1 MVINDGERISRAES
15 DYKKLPPLYSSDRE
29 IKHPPFQE
37 TFLFDLKRKKENKVL
52 ARTRGRK
59 RKEYH
64 LLGSFISNNCARFDF
79 PLIIIP
85 PGIPLEPFVQSHPPK
100 LYRLIE
106 LRHQLQIQP
115 RNNQFERRANVEQV
129 WGGGWMGANQ
139 RKAISWK
146 SRLAVVKLANIKQEG
161 GGRMQKGFKRCTT
174 CRNNEQIFVSR
185 DWALF
190 NVAWPRLHAATGP
203 PHYLEFPISSV
214 PRSTRSC
221 SLFLS
226 AHNVPLP
233 LIPSCRN
240 ICVYIKREE
249 GGES

>member
-129 WGGGWMGANQ
+129 WGGGEWAQIRGKRFPENLVWPWW
-139 RKAISWK
+139 S
-146 SRLAVVKLANIKQEG
+146 SRI
-161 GGRMQKGFKRCTT
+161 
-174 CRNNEQIFVSR
+174 
-185 DWALF
+185 
-190 NVAWPRLHAATGP
+190 
-203 PHYLEFPISSV
+203 
-214 PRSTRSC
+214 
-221 SLFLS
+221 LS
-226 AHNVPLP
+226 
-233 LIPSCRN
+233 
-240 ICVYIKREE
+240 KREE
-249 GGES
+249 GACRKVLNVAPPAVTTSKYLCLVTEPCLT

>member
-37 TFLFDLKRKKENKVL
+37 IFLFDLKRKKENKVL

-106 LRHQLQIQP
+106 LRHQLPNPTEKQSVWTTS
-115 RNNQFERRANVEQV
+115 ERWTGMR
-129 WGGGWMGANQ
+129 GGWMGANQ

-174 CRNNEQIFVSR
+174 FAVTTSK
-185 DWALF
+185 
-190 NVAWPRLHAATGP
+190 
-203 PHYLEFPISSV
+203 YLCLVTEPCL
-214 PRSTRSC
+214 T
-221 SLFLS
+221 
-226 AHNVPLP
+226 
-233 LIPSCRN
+233 
-240 ICVYIKREE
+240 
-249 GGES
+249 